1 MASPTTFG
9 AAPFNVPLVVGVTS
23 HRNLARDEIEPIRRC
38 VAGFFAQ
45 LKKDF
50 PEMPLLMLS
59 ALAEGGD
66 QLAAREALAA
76 GARLVA
82 PLPLLPE
89 TYREDF
95 IDDTTRRE
103 FAELCGQADVLQ
115 LPLLPDQSFADIAV
129 HGEARDRQYAQAGVF
144 IASHCHI
151 LLALWDGKE
160 SNLLGGTAQVVRY
173 ALDGVMPGWIERRRS
188 ERVVLNRVDE
198 SIVFHIACSR
208 SDGQDGSVPPAPGLS
223 PLQARWVSQDQA
235 RAAADAMPD
244 EFRRMFAHMR
254 EFNLDQHRLSHVDG
268 GAVMDR
274 LFSAADGL
282 AIHFQQ
288 RVLRV
293 MRSIHVLAA
302 STGIAFVWY
311 ADLPADVPYQ
321 VFGIYLFIA
330 LFAAGMMLARLA
342 RRRDW
347 HRKYIDYRALAE
359 GLRVQRFWRQAGVTS
374 ISPSA
379 FAHDHFLQK
388 TDLELGWIRNVMRV
402 PSLDRVSDASVSA
415 DQLTAVISEWIGAPG
430 QGGQLDYYARKAE
443 HRSRTQRTTRALGQA
458 SLWIGMSIVVLIAL
472 FQGWLGSDTTNLLL
486 AFLAVFGIIAAAR
499 ESYAYRK
506 GDKELI
512 KQYRYMLGIFSDAR
526 RKLDSAPDGDSK
538 REILRVLG
546 EAALAEHSEWALL
559 HRQRPLDNARF

>member
-1 MASPTTFG
+1 M
-9 AAPFNVPLVVGVTS
+9 PLVVGVTS
-23 HRNLARDEIEPIRRC
+23 HRNLAPDEIEPIRQSI
-38 VAGFFAQ
+38 AGFFAQ
-45 LKKDF
+45 LKADF

-76 GARLVA
+76 GVRLIA
-82 PLPLLPE
+82 PLPLLPDI
-89 TYREDF
+89 YREDF
-95 IDDTTRRE
+95 IDDATRQQ
-103 FAELCGQADVLQ
+103 FAELCNHANILQ
-115 LPLLPDQSFADIAV
+115 MPLLSGQTLAGIAV
-129 HGEARDRQYAQAGVF
+129 RGEARDRQYAQAGVF

-188 ERVVLNRVDE
+188 ERTVLNRVDE

-208 SDGQDGSVPPAPGLS
+208 SDGQGGMVPPAPGLA
-223 PLQARWVSQDQA
+223 PLQSRWVSQDQGRPA
-235 RAAADAMPD
+235 NSGMPD

-254 EFNLDQHRLSHVDG
+254 EFNLDQRRLQRLDSGTVI
-268 GAVMDR
+268 DR

-302 STGIAFVWY
+302 TTGIAFVWY
-311 ADLPADVPYQ
+311 SDLPADVPYH

-330 LFAAGMMLARLA
+330 LFAAGMLLARLA

-402 PSLDRVSDASVSA
+402 PSLDRVSDAPVSA
-415 DQLTAVISEWIGAPG
+415 DQLAAVVSEWIGAPG

-443 HRSRTQRTTRALGQA
+443 HRTRTQRTTQALGQA
-458 SLWIGMSIVVLIAL
+458 SLWIGMAIVVLLAL

-486 AFLAVFGIIAAAR
+486 ALLAVFGIVAAAR

-526 RKLDSAPDGDSK
+526 RKLDTAPDDEGK

>member
-1 MASPTTFG
+1 MLSLSSSG
-9 AAPFNVPLVVGVTS
+9 SAPFDVPLVVGVTS
-23 HRNLARDEIEPIRRC
+23 HRNLAPDEIEPIRQRI
-38 VAGFFAQ
+38 AGFFAQ
-45 LKKDF
+45 LKADF

-76 GARLVA
+76 GARLIA
-82 PLPLLPE
+82 PLPLLPD

-95 IDDTTRRE
+95 IDDATRRE
-103 FAELCGQADVLQ
+103 FAELCNQAEVLQ
-115 LPLLPDQSFADIAV
+115 LPLLPGQTHADIAE

-151 LLALWDGKE
+151 LLALWDGNE
-160 SNLLGGTAQVVRY
+160 SSLLGGTAQVVRY

-188 ERVVLNRVDE
+188 ERTVLNRVDE

-208 SDGQDGSVPPAPGLS
+208 SDGQGGSVPPASGLV
-223 PLQARWVSQDQA
+223 PLQSRWISQDHG
-235 RAAADAMPD
+235 RPGESGMPD

-254 EFNLDQHRLSHVDG
+254 EFNLDQRRLPRVDG
-268 GAVMDR
+268 SAVIDR

-302 STGIAFVWY
+302 TTGIAFVWY
-311 ADLPADVPYQ
+311 SDLPADVPYQ

-359 GLRVQRFWRQAGVTS
+359 GLRVQRFWRQAGVSS

-402 PSLDRVSDASVSA
+402 PSLDQVSDAAVSP
-415 DQLTAVISEWIGAPG
+415 QELQGVIGEWIGTPG

-443 HRSRTQRTTRALGQA
+443 HRSRTQRTTQALGQA
-458 SLWIGMSIVVLIAL
+458 SLWIGMAIIVLIAL
-472 FQGWLGSDTTNLLL
+472 FQGWLGSGTTNLLL
-486 AFLAVFGIIAAAR
+486 AFLAIFGIIAAAR

-526 RKLDSAPDGDSK
+526 RKIDATPDDEGK
-538 REILRVLG
+538 REILHLLG